1 MTEEEYQNSSEEVYQ
16 SPEIKSNW
24 WRIILYFVLVLIG
37 VFIFSIPLL
46 AIYPQIID
54 NYDSLKDN
62 LTYMLAGQAAT
73 TAGAIG
79 ATYVMVK
86 KI

>member
-1 MTEEEYQNSSEEVYQ
+1 
-16 SPEIKSNW
+16 
-24 WRIILYFVLVLIG
+24 VLIG
-37 VFIFSIPLL
+37 AFIFSIPLL

-62 LTYMLAGQAAT
+62 LTYMLASQAAT

-79 ATYVMVK
+79 VT
-86 KI
+86 